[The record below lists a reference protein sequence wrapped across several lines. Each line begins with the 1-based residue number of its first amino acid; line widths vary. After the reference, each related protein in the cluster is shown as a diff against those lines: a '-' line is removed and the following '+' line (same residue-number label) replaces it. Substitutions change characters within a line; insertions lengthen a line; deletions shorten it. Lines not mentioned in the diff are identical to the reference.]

1 MKREPQRDAPAR
13 DAEPMNEAQAGAA
26 DAPDAERRV
35 LERRA
40 AVLARRVRRERP
52 VESIEV
58 AVFRLG
64 RERYAIELGCL
75 LQIFPLRDLAL
86 LPGARPPV
94 IGLTPWRGGLLRV
107 LDLGAALG
115 RAQSG
120 IADRGRVLAFASGER
135 PAFGVL
141 IDGVD
146 EVRQLPLPEIRPLPA
161 RGDDELRLLRG
172 VTSDAVLVLDGEQL
186 IRTYD

>member
-1 MKREPQRDAPAR
+1 MT
-13 DAEPMNEAQAGAA
+13 
-26 DAPDAERRV
+26 PDAQDSPEAERLV

-40 AVLARRVRRERP
+40 ALLARRQRRERP
-52 VESIEV
+52 VASIEV

-64 RERYAIELGCL
+64 REHYAIELGCL

-120 IADRGRVLAFASGER
+120 IADRGRVLALASGER
-135 PAFGVL
+135 AAFGLL

-146 EVRQLPLPEIRPLPA
+146 DVRLLPVPDIRPLPGRDA
-161 RGDDELRLLRG
+161 DGLRLLRG